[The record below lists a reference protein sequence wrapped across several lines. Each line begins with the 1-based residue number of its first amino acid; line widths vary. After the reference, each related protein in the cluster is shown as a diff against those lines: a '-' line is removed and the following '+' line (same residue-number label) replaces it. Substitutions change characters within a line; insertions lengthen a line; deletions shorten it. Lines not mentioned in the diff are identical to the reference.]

1 MSDTLP
7 STHHL
12 RPECAKEFG
21 KIEAS
26 LANHRRFREEVRS
39 ELRDIK
45 IQIESLTSS
54 VTVGVSDIRN
64 MLAEHIGE
72 SHGVHH
78 RIKSLESDIDNVE
91 SRLWS
96 ERLKA
101 SAITGGLV
109 FVIEFLLSRIG

>member
-1 MSDTLP
+1 MSDTYL
-7 STHHL
+7 SEHSM

-26 LANHRRFREEVRS
+26 LANHRRFREEVRG

-45 IQIESLTSS
+45 MQIETLSSS
-54 VTVGVSDIRN
+54 VTGGVSDIRN

-72 SHGVHH
+72 SHGVQH

-91 SRLWS
+91 ARLWS

-109 FVIEFLLSRIG
+109 FVIEFLLSRFG